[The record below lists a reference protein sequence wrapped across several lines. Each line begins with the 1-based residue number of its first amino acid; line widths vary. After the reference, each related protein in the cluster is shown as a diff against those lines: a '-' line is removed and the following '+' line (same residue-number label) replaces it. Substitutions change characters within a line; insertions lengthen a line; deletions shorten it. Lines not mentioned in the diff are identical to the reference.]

1 MARTLRLLLPA
12 LLAPALILAGC
23 MSYPGDPP
31 HSTTDLRASL
41 TGANESPPN
50 TSGAGGRLVGEYSH
64 WNKIFTWK
72 LYVNGLSSDTTWMF
86 FHGPDG
92 VGNDAAALVPIN
104 QPFSGNEHL
113 GSVTLTE
120 QQAADLL
127 AGRWY
132 VDIQT
137 KDFPGGEI
145 RGAVVP
151 GKR

>member
-1 MARTLRLLLPA
+1 
-12 LLAPALILAGC
+12 

-31 HSTTDLRASL
+31 NSTTSL
-41 TGANESPPN
+41 SARLSGANEVPANS
-50 TSGAGGRLVGEYSH
+50 SGAGGRLVAEYSH
-64 WNKIFTWK
+64 WNKILTWK
-72 LYVNGLSSDTTWMF
+72 LNVNGLSSDPTWMF

-92 VGNDAAALVPIN
+92 VGDDNAPIVPLN
-104 QPFSGNEHL
+104 LPFSGNEHR
-113 GSVTLTE
+113 GSATLTE

-145 RGAVVP
+145 RGPVVP
-151 GKR
+151 AKR